1 MSEEQLNMA
10 IRKFLKQFGVQ
21 AQREIERAVQRG
33 VESGAL
39 AGAETVKVRA
49 RLEIEGVEGGFAI
62 EDDLKIA

>member
-1 MSEEQLNMA
+1 MNEEQLNME

-39 AGAETVKVRA
+39 AGAETIRVRA
-49 RLEIEGVEGGFAI
+49 RLEIEGVEGGFTI
-62 EDDLKIA
+62 EQDLRLT